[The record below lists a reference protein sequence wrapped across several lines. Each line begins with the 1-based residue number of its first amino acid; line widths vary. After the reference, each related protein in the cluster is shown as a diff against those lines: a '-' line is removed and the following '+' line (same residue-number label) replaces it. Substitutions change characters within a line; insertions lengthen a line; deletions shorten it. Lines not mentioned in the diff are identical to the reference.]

1 MFLILVCFLGKN
13 CNSPWKKLPPSFPAT
28 PSQSWDPFKPPLF
41 GNLVGGSTFP
51 SRKDGGVHIVL
62 INFNML
68 RFGITS
74 KPLSNIKQTS
84 SEFQNFLK
92 VSNFRI
98 FGRHFLASFVQ
109 LKNWHYKG
117 FPLWLVWDLVIDLF
131 CLIQDRAT
139 YWNATL
145 H

>member
-1 MFLILVCFLGKN
+1 MFLILVCFFGKN
-13 CNSPWKKLPPSFPAT
+13 CNSPWKKLPISFPAT
-28 PSQSWDPFKPPLF
+28 LSQSWSPVKAPLF
-41 GNLVGGSTFP
+41 GFFFFWGG
-51 SRKDGGVHIVL
+51 GHIVL
-62 INFNML
+62 INFNIL

-109 LKNWHYKG
+109 FKNWHYKG
-117 FPLWLVWDLVIDLF
+117 FPLWLVWNLVIDF
-131 CLIQDRAT
+131 SGLIQDRAT
-139 YWNATL
+139 YWNVTL